1 MTSTLKR
8 TALAVLGLIV
18 LQLAVLGTAAALV
31 LASGAFARYP
41 QSLFEPS
48 IGPILV

>member
-18 LQLAVLGTAAALV
+18 LQLAVLGTAAA
-31 LASGAFARYP
+31 
-41 QSLFEPS
+41 QQMEPRRCRTS
-48 IGPILV
+48 SMGP